1 MKELLSGS
9 NFPILLI
16 YLTRPGYLT
25 TLNIE
30 AMKST
35 NHEAKILIVDDQVA
49 NTEMLEGF
57 LDFQGYVNILSIT
70 DPRKFNELLHSF
82 QPDLIL
88 LDLMMPHIN
97 GFQLLEM
104 INQEIST
111 DIFLPILVL
120 TADITLDAKKRAL
133 ELGASDFLT
142 KPFDLIEV
150 GLRISNLLFTRSL
163 VTELHNQNHLL
174 DERVKERT
182 EELRCKNEELN
193 IAMEK
198 AQASDKL
205 KTAFMQNISHEVRTP
220 LNGILGFSRL
230 LSEPDLAEPD
240 RLSFTSMLNHSTER
254 LINTITDF
262 MDISLIVSDN
272 IQPKL
277 REVKL
282 NPMLVKLKE
291 KFSKLCL
298 VKQLEFNF
306 PFQEELEN
314 VTVLT
319 DPEFLRKI
327 IHHLL
332 DNAVKFTKEGSINV
346 GYRLAGNQV
355 EFTINDTGCGIK
367 QERLSAIFE
376 SFVQEDVSLVRG
388 YEGSGLGL
396 SIVQGLLD
404 LLGGSIRVESVKGRG
419 STFIVLIPVGS

>member
-1 MKELLSGS
+1 
-9 NFPILLI
+9 
-16 YLTRPGYLT
+16 
-25 TLNIE
+25 
-30 AMKST
+30 MKST